1 MKYLI
6 CATAILF
13 SVYSDA
19 TTKEDVGN
27 KASEAAAAAVSYTQ
41 EQKEEFQKSME
52 QKLEELN
59 TQISDLKEASAKK
72 GTQAR
77 KETQKTI
84 AALEA
89 KKETMKKDLAQL
101 KTRTGKAW
109 GEMKSGMSQ
118 AWDSLKESYDKA
130 KSEMSSQE

>member
-1 MKYLI
+1 MQNLI
-6 CATAILF
+6 LVIAILF
-13 SVYSDA
+13 SVHSFA
-19 TTKEDVGN
+19 TTKEEVGN
-27 KASEAAAAAVSYTQ
+27 KASEAATAVASYTK
-41 EQKEEFQKSME
+41 EQKEEFQKGME

-59 TQISDLKEASAKK
+59 TKISDLKKASAEK
-72 GTQAR
+72 GAQAR

-109 GEMKSGMSQ
+109 GEMRSGMSQ

-130 KSEMSSQE
+130 KSEISSQE